1 MACRGEKNVSIEWIF
16 SEISDFTT
24 SEQLTAT
31 YSSTET
37 GLSWLELHNYKE
49 GYYQCQIGNGSS
61 FYIFVFDQSSTSK
74 FITFNLDSFE
84 VFMLLFHFVVTIHNF
99 EDNLQLVPFTAGSTV
114 AMLYYSH
121 NDIQANIPDGEIH
134 WTTDVVVKGE
144 EWVYSTEYTNPA
156 DLNTV
161 FSNVGAGV
169 HILSCFYRMSPV
181 TLLGNITVRIER

>member
-1 MACRGEKNVSIEWIF
+1 M
-16 SEISDFTT
+16 SDFTT

-49 GYYQCQIGNGSS
+49 GYYQCQIGNDSS

-74 FITFNLDSFE
+74 FTTFDLDSFE
-84 VFMLLFHFVVTIHNF
+84 VSMLLFHFVVTIYNF
-99 EDNLQLVPFTAGSTV
+99 EDNLQLVPFTAGSTA

-121 NDIQANIPDGEIH
+121 NNFQANIPDGEIH
-134 WTTDVVVKGE
+134 WTTEVVVDGE
-144 EWVYSTEYTNPA
+144 ERVYSTEYTNPA
-156 DLNTV
+156 DLNSL
-161 FSNVGAGV
+161 FSSVGAGV

-181 TLLGNITVRIER
+181 TLLGNIQLELKGNF